1 MSKFFVA
8 VLLSIVLTCS
18 HAFRPIRNMDIVRQQ
33 NTRVNENFGLDF
45 AEDPYANT
53 LPAILGEVNL
63 KDGFVK
69 SYKPDALLLSSD
81 DDLILK
87 IRKNQLLKQTV
98 ESGLLEAL
106 EAQGLTLSQVE
117 KLLPVIDDLG
127 LLPLAVK
134 NKGLILFLAPLI
146 VDTAFLGLPLA
157 ASVVGTPAS
166 TYSAIAFGCFGL
178 AAYEGFAQD
187 NVFLA
192 VLLGVLG
199 TPAAVLGSVLGAVF
213 GDKPSVSSYS
223 TSPVASSFSSPTSSS
238 ERSTPVSSGARVSS
252 SVIGGQQNGKRKRIK
267 VGKYGNH
274 Y

>member
-1 MSKFFVA
+1 MSKFIVA
-8 VLLSIVLTCS
+8 LLLSIVVTCS
-18 HAFRPIRNMDIVRQQ
+18 HAFQPIRSNNIVRQQ
-33 NTRVNENFGLDF
+33 NTKVNENFGLDF

-69 SYKPDALLLSSD
+69 SYKPDALLLSND
-81 DDLILK
+81 EDLVLK

-98 ESGLLEAL
+98 DSGLLEAL

-117 KLLPVIDDLG
+117 KLLPVVDDLG

-134 NKGLILFLAPLI
+134 NKELILSIAPLI

-166 TYSAIAFGCFGL
+166 TYSTIAFGCFGL
-178 AAYEGFAQD
+178 AAYEGVAQG
-187 NVFLA
+187 NIFLA

-199 TPAAVLGSVLGAVF
+199 TPAAVLGSALGAVF
-213 GDKPSVSSYS
+213 GDKPSASSYS
-223 TSPVASSFSSPTSSS
+223 TSSISFSPSSS
-238 ERSTPVSSGARVSS
+238 EKSTPVSSGATVSS
-252 SVIGGQQNGKRKRIK
+252 NALGGQQNGKRKRIK
-267 VGKYGNH
+267 VGQFGNQ